1 MERRPVKK
9 QSNKNEAGMQKV
21 ISGLKNHKIL
31 ILGELG
37 ILAVL
42 CLLVAIVMWS
52 LTLYTRHN
60 KEIELPDFVGR
71 PVAEAETMASASDVR
86 IMVVDTV
93 FNRFMPK
100 GCVVRQT
107 PSAHSMVKKNR
118 TVRLTV
124 NAMAPKNLPVPDVL
138 DEPFKTAV
146 SDLEKCGF
154 EIGRLTFTA
163 DRASYRV
170 LRISHKGRSLEPGA
184 LLPGGSLVDIQ
195 LGLSDDSD
203 YVEVPDVVGM
213 DYKTAL
219 RTIKAG
225 MLNTAS
231 CVFDKNIK
239 TYQDS
244 VLARVYRQNPDCTYE
259 NAHPGKNVTIYLTL
273 DESRI
278 PEKQV
283 VKEQE

>member
-42 CLLVAIVMWS
+42 VLLVAIVMWS

-124 NAMAPKNLPVPDVL
+124 NAMAPKNMPVPDVL

-154 EIGRLTFTA
+154 EIGRLTFAA

-184 LLPGGSLVDIQ
+184 LLPGGSLIDIQ

-219 RTIKAG
+219 RTVKAG

-259 NAHPGKNVTIYLTL
+259 NARPGKNVTIYLTL
-273 DESRI
+273 DESKI